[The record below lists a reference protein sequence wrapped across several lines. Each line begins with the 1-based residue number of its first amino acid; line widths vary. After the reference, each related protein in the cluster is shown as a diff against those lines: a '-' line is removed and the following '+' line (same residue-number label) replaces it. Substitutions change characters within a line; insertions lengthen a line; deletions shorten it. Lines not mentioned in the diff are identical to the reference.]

1 MKNNINKLLTAAV
14 LTVFLGINSHAGP
27 TVYNLMPY
35 PESLTAMDGRFAVTS
50 SFTVT
55 VQGEAGKR
63 LYSQASRMLKRLD
76 DKTGLFIKQRFVT
89 PEDKNSAPQMLI
101 KVTRHGKVAL
111 GEDESYS
118 LKITLDNIEL
128 SAVTDI
134 GAVRGIET
142 LLQLLNGD
150 ENGYYFP
157 VVEILDKPRFAW
169 RGLLIDSCRHF
180 LPLDV
185 IKRNLDAMAAVKLNV
200 LHWHLT
206 EDQAFR
212 IESKKFPKL
221 HELGSDGL
229 YYTQEQIKDIIKYAD
244 ELGIRVVPEFDVP
257 GHTSSWFIGYPE
269 LASAPGPYGME
280 RRWIKADPTMNPTDN
295 NVYKFLDKFLG
306 EMAGLFPDE
315 YLHIGGDEVTGLHWT
330 NNKSIQEF
338 MKKNSIKDNSGLQ
351 AYFNS
356 KIAKILTG
364 HGRKM
369 VGWDD
374 ILHPDVPKNI
384 VIQSYRGKEFLA
396 DAAKKGYMG
405 LLSTGYYIDLV
416 QPTDFHY
423 LTDPLTPELKLS
435 DEEKKR
441 ILGGEATMWSELVTP
456 ENIDS
461 RIWPRTAAIAERL
474 WSPEQ
479 MNDIEDMYKRLDT
492 VSLKLEELGLTH
504 EKNYEMMLRRLSAGR
519 DIAALKILA
528 DVSEPIK
535 IYDRHFSG
543 MYNSLSPYTRFA
555 DACRPDAA
563 AARNFR
569 RDADAYL
576 AGDAALLES
585 LKARLSAW
593 KDNHARLQDTIKNS
607 PILKE
612 IEPLSVN
619 LSKISQAGLEAL
631 DFIASGK
638 SAESAWVGERLKIAD
653 EAKKSYGHAELMIAA
668 AVEKLIKAANRRET
682 EDGKR

>member
-631 DFIASGK
+631 DVIASGK